1 MSECPALVP
10 PNPPTTNTYNLH
22 VNLST
27 DSRPQLLLRTRNIWS
42 LTVMFDQR
50 LFHCVVCLDHC
61 GSEDDVIFRLE
72 ARVVAGNGR
81 DTWIDCQGETV
92 SSGSFRK
99 PSDFGEKIIVLCQKH
114 TLLQHLLYCKL
125 CMNFNII
132 YCTLR
137 GRIKGTTSAAF
148 VIQNSF

>member
-1 MSECPALVP
+1 MLCVYLVILCAVCVSGDTVYCVYLVILLAVCIHGDTVCCVQRVTRVSECPALVP

-27 DSRPQLLLRTRNIWS
+27 DSRPQLLLRTRNIGS

-92 SSGSFRK
+92 SCG
-99 PSDFGEKIIVLCQKH
+99 
-114 TLLQHLLYCKL
+114 
-125 CMNFNII
+125 I
-132 YCTLR
+132 Y
-137 GRIKGTTSAAF
+137 F
-148 VIQNSF
+148 